1 MKKEIKN
8 FEKSIQIILIIL
20 TIISLIINALQYTYG
35 IYNMTYNTD
44 KLNSLLISTPYYIV
58 LWIDNILI
66 YIFGLLNIYC
76 SIKSKKEILLN
87 VSISL
92 FSILTTIV
100 VATFIINFVANV
112 FGLF

>member
-8 FEKSIQIILIIL
+8 FEKIIQIILIIL

-35 IYNMTYNTD
+35 IYNMTYNTER
-44 KLNSLLISTPYYIV
+44 LNSLLISRPFSIL
-58 LWIDNILI
+58 LWCDNILI

-87 VSISL
+87 VSFSL
-92 FSILTTIV
+92 FSIFTTMV
-100 VATFIINFVANV
+100 VATFIINFVASI